1 MTETVCCK
9 RCGSDDGA
17 KNGHTRG
24 MQRYRCRNCGASYT
38 PSPRRGVDPAKKA
51 LAIVLYAFA
60 GASMGKI
67 ARLCGVSTVA
77 VLKWMRAAGLAAGL
91 PDPAAA
97 SDIVMIDEMWH
108 FVNGKKTRFGSGGPW
123 TGRRVRL
130 SDGNSALVAMPSR
143 GS

>member
-1 MTETVCCK
+1 MLQPVRKTVA
-9 RCGSDDGA
+9 DYLAYDGERVELIDGEFLVTA
-17 KNGHTRG
+17 
-24 MQRYRCRNCGASYT
+24 A
-38 PSPRRGVDPAKKA
+38 PSPRRGVNPAMRS
-51 LAIVLYAFA
+51 LAVVLYAFA

-77 VLKWMRAAGLAAGL
+77 VLKWVRAAGLAVGL

-97 SDIVMIDEMWH
+97 SDIVLIDEMWH

-123 TGRRVRL
+123 TAYRVRL

-143 GS
+143 NG

>member
-1 MTETVCCK
+1 MTEPVRCK
-9 RCGSDDGA
+9 KCGSTDGA

-24 MQRYRCRNCGASYT
+24 MQRHRCRDCGSNHT
-38 PSPRRGVDPAKKA
+38 PSPRRGVDPALRA
-51 LAIVLYAFA
+51 LAIVLYAYA

-77 VLKWMRAAGLAAGL
+77 VLKWVRAAGLAAGL

-97 SDIVMIDEMWH
+97 SDIVMIDGMWH

-123 TGRRVRL
+123 TGHRVRL
-130 SDGNSALVAMPSR
+130 PGGSSALVAMPSR